1 MRIYEDSL
9 KIKQFLMTSYPLKM
23 TSYHSQILLIPR
35 FWVDLFEKTVV
46 VGIQPTS
53 CLLNFHTCT
62 LLFDFKLEKLLQF
75 KRKSINQ
82 TLFSTKST
90 TLNSMVKS
98 DLVIYKGV
106 TMPNLFLQATFADK
120 ITSIIWEI
128 KRGHTTNTGNRCWN
142 STVKCWISPLILFKL
157 ITKSDEIVTF

>member
-23 TSYHSQILLIPR
+23 TSYHSQILLIAR

-62 LLFDFKLEKLLQF
+62 LLFDFKLEKPLQS

-90 TLNSMVKS
+90 TLNPMVKS
-98 DLVIYKGV
+98 DLVTYRGV
-106 TMPNLFLQATFADK
+106 TMPNLFLQATNTVYNCILSVARAEIPNFTIK
-120 ITSIIWEI
+120 TLMQGSFLII
-128 KRGHTTNTGNRCWN
+128 
-142 STVKCWISPLILFKL
+142 L
-157 ITKSDEIVTF
+157 

>member
-1 MRIYEDSL
+1 MKFMQHIHFHAFITYIYLVLIDQLIIIIYTIFKLWELWGILGKS
-9 KIKQFLMTSYPLKM
+9 KYFLMTSYPLKM
-23 TSYHSQILLIPR
+23 TSYHSQILLIAR

-62 LLFDFKLEKLLQF
+62 LLFDFKLEKPLQS

-90 TLNSMVKS
+90 TLNPMVKS
-98 DLVIYKGV
+98 DLVTYRGV
-106 TMPNLFLQATFADK
+106 TMPNLFLQATNNLSSK
-120 ITSIIWEI
+120 
-128 KRGHTTNTGNRCWN
+128 TG
-142 STVKCWISPLILFKL
+142 
-157 ITKSDEIVTF
+157 

>member
-1 MRIYEDSL
+1 MRIYEDFL

-23 TSYHSQILLIPR
+23 TSYHSQILLIAR

-62 LLFDFKLEKLLQF
+62 LLFDFKLEKPLQS

-90 TLNSMVKS
+90 TLNPIVKS
-98 DLVIYKGV
+98 DLVTYRGV
-106 TMPNLFLQATFADK
+106 TMPNLFLQAT
-120 ITSIIWEI
+120 
-128 KRGHTTNTGNRCWN
+128 NM
-142 STVKCWISPLILFKL
+142 STMSHSLCDCFSLLGSLFHED
-157 ITKSDEIVTF
+157 SGDGPHF

>member
-23 TSYHSQILLIPR
+23 TSYHSQILLIAR

-46 VGIQPTS
+46 VEIQPTS

-62 LLFDFKLEKLLQF
+62 LFFDFKLEKNLQSR
-75 KRKSINQ
+75 RKFINQ

-90 TLNSMVKS
+90 TLNLMVKS
-98 DLVIYKGV
+98 DSVTSVGGMIPFLVMEAV
-106 TMPNLFLQATFADK
+106 NLKTTSKQK
-120 ITSIIWEI
+120 I
-128 KRGHTTNTGNRCWN
+128 
-142 STVKCWISPLILFKL
+142 WIQ
-157 ITKSDEIVTF
+157 E

>member
-1 MRIYEDSL
+1 
-9 KIKQFLMTSYPLKM
+9 MTSYPLKM
-23 TSYHSQILLIPR
+23 TSYHSQILLIAR

-62 LLFDFKLEKLLQF
+62 LLFDFKPEKLLQS

-90 TLNSMVKS
+90 TLNPMVKS
-98 DLVIYKGV
+98 DLVTYRGV
-106 TMPNLFLQATFADK
+106 TMPNLFLQATNDK
-120 ITSIIWEI
+120 KCRIYSSRHLVSRLSPLYSVSIDISP
-128 KRGHTTNTGNRCWN
+128 WN
-142 STVKCWISPLILFKL
+142 SNKENYP
-157 ITKSDEIVTF
+157 

>member
-23 TSYHSQILLIPR
+23 TSYHSQILLIAR

-62 LLFDFKLEKLLQF
+62 LLFDFKLEKPLQS

-90 TLNSMVKS
+90 TLNPMVKS
-98 DLVIYKGV
+98 DLVTYRGV
-106 TMPNLFLQATFADK
+106 TMPNLFLQATNTFILHPSYGMDLTGMNHTGIYRDDHENDFIEK
-120 ITSIIWEI
+120 GI
-128 KRGHTTNTGNRCWN
+128 K
-142 STVKCWISPLILFKL
+142 F
-157 ITKSDEIVTF
+157 

>member
-1 MRIYEDSL
+1 MRIYEDFL

-23 TSYHSQILLIPR
+23 TSYHSQILLIAR

-62 LLFDFKLEKLLQF
+62 LLFDFKPEKLLQS

-90 TLNSMVKS
+90 TLNPMVKS
-98 DLVIYKGV
+98 DLVTYRGV
-106 TMPNLFLQATFADK
+106 TMPNLFLQATN
-120 ITSIIWEI
+120 IIWI
-128 KRGHTTNTGNRCWN
+128 FVFLHFCAQRLCVPYLWPYDSVDNIFIYICILN
-142 STVKCWISPLILFKL
+142 S
-157 ITKSDEIVTF
+157 

>member
-23 TSYHSQILLIPR
+23 TSYHSQILLIAR

-62 LLFDFKLEKLLQF
+62 LLFDFKPEKLLQS

-90 TLNSMVKS
+90 TLNPMVKS
-98 DLVIYKGV
+98 DLVTYRGV
-106 TMPNLFLQATFADK
+106 TMPNLFLQATIDK
-120 ITSIIWEI
+120 SVLIWMYC
-128 KRGHTTNTGNRCWN
+128 RTG
-142 STVKCWISPLILFKL
+142 PLIEFSSLN
-157 ITKSDEIVTF
+157 S

>member
-1 MRIYEDSL
+1 
-9 KIKQFLMTSYPLKM
+9 M
-23 TSYHSQILLIPR
+23 TSYHSQILLIAR

-62 LLFDFKLEKLLQF
+62 LLFDFKLEKPLQS

-90 TLNSMVKS
+90 TLNPMVKS
-98 DLVIYKGV
+98 DLVTYRGV
-106 TMPNLFLQATFADK
+106 TMPNLFLQAT
-120 ITSIIWEI
+120 
-128 KRGHTTNTGNRCWN
+128 NTLSFEKTAECRDR
-142 STVKCWISPLILFKL
+142 SFSQTVRFSSFCPPGQHEWTLNFDRPFS
-157 ITKSDEIVTF
+157 

>member
-23 TSYHSQILLIPR
+23 TSYHSQILLIAR

-46 VGIQPTS
+46 VEIQPTS

-62 LLFDFKLEKLLQF
+62 LLFDFKLEKPLQS

-90 TLNSMVKS
+90 TLNPMVKS
-98 DLVIYKGV
+98 DLATYRGV
-106 TMPNLFLQATFADK
+106 TMPYLFLQATNNVQ
-120 ITSIIWEI
+120 TLRSL
-128 KRGHTTNTGNRCWN
+128 N
-142 STVKCWISPLILFKL
+142 SC
-157 ITKSDEIVTF
+157 

>member
-1 MRIYEDSL
+1 
-9 KIKQFLMTSYPLKM
+9 M
-23 TSYHSQILLIPR
+23 TSYHSQILLIAR

-62 LLFDFKLEKLLQF
+62 LLFDFKPEKLLQS

-90 TLNSMVKS
+90 TLNPMVKS
-98 DLVIYKGV
+98 DLVTYRGV
-106 TMPNLFLQATFADK
+106 TMPNLFLQATNTIFFSVLQCSFTSWTNFTTITCGSFA
-120 ITSIIWEI
+120 
-128 KRGHTTNTGNRCWN
+128 
-142 STVKCWISPLILFKL
+142 
-157 ITKSDEIVTF
+157 

>member
-1 MRIYEDSL
+1 MRFIRIFWKL
-9 KIKQFLMTSYPLKM
+9 KYFSMTSYPLKM

-62 LLFDFKLEKLLQF
+62 LLFDFKPEKLLQS

-90 TLNSMVKS
+90 TLNPMVKS
-98 DLVIYKGV
+98 DLVTYRGV
-106 TMPNLFLQATFADK
+106 TMPNLFLQAT
-120 ITSIIWEI
+120 IMV
-128 KRGHTTNTGNRCWN
+128 TNEMWHFECQKPWKG
-142 STVKCWISPLILFKL
+142 
-157 ITKSDEIVTF
+157 